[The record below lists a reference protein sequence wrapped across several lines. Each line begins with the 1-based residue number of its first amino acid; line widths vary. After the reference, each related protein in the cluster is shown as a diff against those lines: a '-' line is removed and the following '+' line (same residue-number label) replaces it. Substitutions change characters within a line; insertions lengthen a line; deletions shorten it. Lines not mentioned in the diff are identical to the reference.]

1 MEIRRTRAADLP
13 ALHDI
18 FNQAIGEVYRPHG
31 FDPPAPPFDVFANQ
45 QRHVLAHDGVRC
57 AVAEVGGE
65 PVGFASAWARGAAW
79 FLASLFIRPSAQGAG
94 VGRALL
100 EVVWGGEFPAR
111 RTITDAI
118 QPVSNAL
125 YARRGLVPAT
135 PVLSFGGRP
144 RIDAPPALKRA
155 PAGEGADALP
165 RIDAAAYGFD
175 RAVDHAYWSGIATRT
190 LWRRDGAIVAYSY
203 AFPGGAI
210 GPVAGSDGE
219 AAAGALAAEL
229 AGADAEV
236 RVRVPGSSREVVAT
250 AVAAGLRLSA
260 TPGLL
265 LLGPGVAAPTSL
277 AIGSYTLL

>member
-1 MEIRRTRAADLP
+1 MEIRRTRPADLP

-18 FNQAIGEVYRPHG
+18 FNEAIGDVYRPHG

-45 QRHVLAHDGVRC
+45 QRHVLAHDGDRC
-57 AVAEVGGE
+57 AVADDGGE
-65 PVGFASAWARGAAW
+65 PVAFASAWARGAAW
-79 FLASLFIRPSAQGAG
+79 FLASLFVRPAVQGTG

-100 EVVWGGEFPAR
+100 DAVWGEGFAAR
-111 RTITDAI
+111 RTISDAI
-118 QPVSNAL
+118 QPVSNAI

-135 PVLSFGGRP
+135 PVLSFDGRP
-144 RIDAPPALKRA
+144 RIDAPPALEPV
-155 PAGEGADALP
+155 PATEGADAV
-165 RIDAAAYGFD
+165 RRVDAAAYGFD
-175 RAVDHAYWSGIATRT
+175 RAVDHAYWCGIAART

-203 AFPGGAI
+203 AFPGGAV
-210 GPVAGSDGE
+210 GPVAGIDGE
-219 AAAGALAAEL
+219 AAALALAAEL
-229 AGADAEV
+229 ALAGGDV

-265 LLGPGVAAPTSL
+265 LLGAGVAPPTSL